1 MPGILF
7 FPVPQ
12 EQPGAVVD
20 LFSTTVDATS
30 IPASLDPMPYMY
42 MLAAG
47 VGITAVSL
55 FMLKLSDKA
64 IITCAVLSL
73 LLPMI
78 IFSPLSSN
86 YGQLFW
92 NKWSTSPQ
100 VVSKSDTVTK
110 DEPSLI
116 ASTHDDFAAAIKD
129 SDSPFVDGLDSAC
142 DALKEDTDN
151 PDNLSVLCGGYNDSG
166 VETETSYLK
175 PYIETVNNSD
185 PNNVEVRGKI
195 FVFDPRD
202 K

>member
-12 EQPGAVVD
+12 EQPSAVVD
-20 LFSTTVDATS
+20 LFSTAVDATS

-42 MLAAG
+42 MMAAG
-47 VGITAVSL
+47 VGITAVAA
-55 FMLKLSDKA
+55 FVPKVSDKA
-64 IITCAVLSL
+64 TTACAVMFL

-78 IFSPLSSN
+78 VFSPLSSN

-92 NKWSTSPQ
+92 NQWSTSPQ

-116 ASTHDDFAAAIKD
+116 ASTHDDFAAAIED

-142 DALKEDTDN
+142 DTLKENTDN
-151 PDNLSVLCGGYNDSG
+151 PRQPLYSLRRLQRLRRGNQNLL
-166 VETETSYLK
+166 
-175 PYIETVNNSD
+175 PQTVY
-185 PNNVEVRGKI
+185 
-195 FVFDPRD
+195 RD
-202 K
+202 HQQLRPEQRRSTR

>member
-7 FPVPQ
+7 FHVPQ

-20 LFSTTVDATS
+20 LFSTAVDATS

-42 MLAAG
+42 MMAAG
-47 VGITAVSL
+47 MGITAVAA
-55 FMLKLSDKA
+55 FVPKVSDKA
-64 IITCAVLSL
+64 ASLCAMLFL
-73 LLPMI
+73 FLPMI
-78 IFSPLSSN
+78 VFSPLSSN

-100 VVSKSDTVTK
+100 VVSKSDTVSK

-116 ASTHDDFAAAIKD
+116 ASTHGDFADAIKD

-195 FVFDPRD
+195 FVFDPRN

>member
-12 EQPGAVVD
+12 EQPSAVVD
-20 LFSTTVDATS
+20 LFSTAVDATS

-42 MLAAG
+42 MMAAG
-47 VGITAVSL
+47 MGITAVAA
-55 FMLKLSDKA
+55 FVPKVSDKA
-64 IITCAVLSL
+64 TTACAVMFL

-78 IFSPLSSN
+78 VFSPLSSN

-92 NKWSTSPQ
+92 NQWSTSPQ

-116 ASTHDDFAAAIKD
+116 ASTHDDFAAAIED

-142 DALKEDTDN
+142 DTLKENTGN

-166 VETETSYLK
+166 VETKTSYLK
-175 PYIETVNNSD
+175 PYIETINNSD

-195 FVFDPRD
+195 SVFGPRN

>member
-1 MPGILF
+1 MPGVLF
-7 FPVPQ
+7 LPMPQ

-20 LFSTTVDATS
+20 LFSTAVDATS

-42 MLAAG
+42 MMAAG
-47 VGITAVSL
+47 IGVTFVALILPKV
-55 FMLKLSDKA
+55 SDK
-64 IITCAVLSL
+64 ISTLCATVFL

-78 IFSPLSSN
+78 VFSPLGSN

-92 NKWSTSPQ
+92 NQWSTSPQ
-100 VVSKSDTVTK
+100 VVTKADPVTK

-116 ASTHDDFAAAIKD
+116 ASTHDDFAAAIKA
-129 SDSPFVDGLDSAC
+129 SDSPFVEGLDTAC
-142 DALKEDTDN
+142 EALKEDTDT

-195 FVFDPRD
+195 HVYGPRN